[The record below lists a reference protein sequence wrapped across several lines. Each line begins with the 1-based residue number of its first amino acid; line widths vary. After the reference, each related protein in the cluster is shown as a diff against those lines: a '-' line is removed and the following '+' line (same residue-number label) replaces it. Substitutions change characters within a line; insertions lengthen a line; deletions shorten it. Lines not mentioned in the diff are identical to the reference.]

1 MVRHPTQDLRKHW
14 KMKRILIILSALVF
28 TGCAVL
34 DAYLMAPY
42 DANEYLLITQIRVDA
57 GQYKKQCDNP
67 VLAQVNAQAMANRTE
82 LYERYQEQ
90 IPRNANGFKAA
101 QALNEIAQGLNTAY
115 VKGSVSPVF
124 CRLKYNNIEH
134 SAELIQ
140 RVTAGRPR
148 R

>member
-1 MVRHPTQDLRKHW
+1 
-14 KMKRILIILSALVF
+14 MKRIVLALSTALLSS
-28 TGCAVL
+28 CAVW
-34 DAYLMAPY
+34 DAYFMAPY
-42 DANEYLLITQIRVDA
+42 DANEYLQITEIRTNA
-57 GQYKKQCDNP
+57 IQYRRQCDNP

-101 QALNEIAQGLNTAY
+101 QALNEISQGLNTAY
-115 VKGSVSPVF
+115 AKGPVSPVF
-124 CRLKYNNIEH
+124 CKLKYNNIEH

>member
-1 MVRHPTQDLRKHW
+1 MRK
-14 KMKRILIILSALVF
+14 ILVLCCLSLSVS
-28 TGCAVL
+28 GCAL
-34 DAYLMAPY
+34 WDAYMMAPY
-42 DANEYLLITQIRVDA
+42 DANEYLLITEIRTNA
-57 GQYKKQCDNP
+57 IQYRRQCDNP
-67 VLAQVNAQAMANRTE
+67 ILAPANAQALANRTE

-90 IPRNANGFKAA
+90 IPRNANGSKAA
-101 QALNEIAQGLNTAY
+101 QALNEITQGLNTAY

-124 CRLKYNNIEH
+124 CKLKYNNIEH